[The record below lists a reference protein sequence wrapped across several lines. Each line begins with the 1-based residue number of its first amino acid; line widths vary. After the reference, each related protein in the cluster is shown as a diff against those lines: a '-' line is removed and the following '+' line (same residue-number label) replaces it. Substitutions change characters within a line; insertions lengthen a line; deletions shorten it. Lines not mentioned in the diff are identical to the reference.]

1 MTYRFTARVAT
12 TEIDPDGYF
21 IEAALAE
28 GEDGSGFIMMFMAG
42 EEEPDDQEAALG
54 MDTHCLVTAGQ
65 GTAYG
70 CVREAVLDGNV
81 LRISLDPEALESLR
95 LDEGR
100 SRPSWRR
107 RPRTWLGSARSLP
120 RCSPTGGRTPCPRGW
135 QSDERGGASPNRS
148 SPTLLEP
155 ITRIAQK

>member
-21 IEAALAE
+21 TEAALAE

-42 EEEPDDQEAALG
+42 EEESDDQEIALG
-54 MDTHCLVTAGQ
+54 MDTHCLVTADQ

-70 CVREAVLDGNV
+70 CVREAVLNGDV

-95 LDEGR
+95 LDDGEIEAVLEAPAEDVARFREILSQVLAYGR
-100 SRPSWRR
+100 
-107 RPRTWLGSARSLP
+107 ADAV
-120 RCSPTGGRTPCPRGW
+120 PTRL
-135 QSDERGGASPNRS
+135 AV
-148 SPTLLEP
+148 
-155 ITRIAQK
+155 